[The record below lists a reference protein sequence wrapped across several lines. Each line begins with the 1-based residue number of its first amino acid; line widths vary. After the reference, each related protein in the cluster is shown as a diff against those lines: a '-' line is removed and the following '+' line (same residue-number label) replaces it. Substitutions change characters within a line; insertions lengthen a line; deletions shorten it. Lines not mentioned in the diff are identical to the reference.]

1 VDGSLG
7 KCYITEHS
15 RQYDTHNKYNSNATV
30 MIDKIITLLN
40 EGYTDQKSTY
50 TLNKIEHIYQS
61 NLQCGLLT

>member
-1 VDGSLG
+1 M
-7 KCYITEHS
+7 
-15 RQYDTHNKYNSNATV
+15 THIKYNSNTTV